1 MKSAILSSF
10 DSIPYFTIEG
20 VRQLLS
26 DEKSARG
33 SVQTKLYRWMK
44 NGLVIQLKK
53 GVYMTHRFFDLHH
66 ADEDFIPAVSAIL
79 IPQSYVSL
87 EYRLQQLGM
96 LTEITFPLTAVTLKH
111 TRVIEN
117 SLGTFSYRSIQ
128 PENYMGF
135 NIAEYM
141 GIPFYRATPAK
152 ALFDFFYLH
161 PARRL
166 DLRLGHSVVEDLR
179 LNLENLTQEDG
190 NEFAGYV
197 DLTDSPKMK
206 RILKD
211 LRKTV
216 WLP

>member
-128 PENYMGF
+128 PENYTGF

-141 GIPFYRATPAK
+141 GIPFIAQHLPKLCLISSTCI
-152 ALFDFFYLH
+152 
-161 PARRL
+161 
-166 DLRLGHSVVEDLR
+166 LREGS
-179 LNLENLTQEDG
+179 
-190 NEFAGYV
+190 
-197 DLTDSPKMK
+197 
-206 RILKD
+206 I
-211 LRKTV
+211 
-216 WLP
+216 